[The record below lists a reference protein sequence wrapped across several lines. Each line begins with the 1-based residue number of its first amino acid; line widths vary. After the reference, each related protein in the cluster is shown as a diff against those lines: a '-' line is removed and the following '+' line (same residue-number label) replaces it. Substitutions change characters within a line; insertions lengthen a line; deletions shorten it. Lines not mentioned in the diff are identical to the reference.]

1 MIDIDVFS
9 LNDVSFHIIGISC
22 TQKLNQLCKENVI
35 KDRKYTDQQGDGYH
49 VSLIITLA
57 DDTDMEFNSST
68 IKPSYDSVNDARE
81 AVARRA
87 VEFLQQNGIFTL
99 PTLPVPKPLPTLP
112 TLPAPKPLPTPSHP
126 HTSRGKG
133 KGLPPLKKSVEEL
146 KNLIVDKK
154 RLEAPSYNEI
164 PVDTEQHFRCSV
176 RHELFGEITGD
187 LQRNKKDAKQSAAR
201 KALEYLQEKELP

>member
-1 MIDIDVFS
+1 MIDTDVFS

-22 TQKLNQLCKENVI
+22 TQKLNQLCKENVL
-35 KDRKYTDQQGDGYH
+35 KNRKYTDQQGDGYH

-57 DDTDMEFNSST
+57 DDTDMEFNSSK

-99 PTLPVPKPLPTLP
+99 STLPAPTPLPTLP
-112 TLPAPKPLPTPSHP
+112 TLPSPKPLPTPIHL
-126 HTSRGKG
+126 HKYTSRGK
-133 KGLPPLKKSVEEL
+133 LPPLKKCVEEL
-146 KNLIVDKK
+146 KNLVVDKM

>member
-1 MIDIDVFS
+1 MIDTDVFS

-22 TQKLNQLCKENVI
+22 TQKLNQLCKENVL
-35 KDRKYTDQQGDGYH
+35 KNRKYTDHQGDGYH

-81 AVARRA
+81 GVARRA

-99 PTLPVPKPLPTLP
+99 STLPAPTPLPTLP
-112 TLPAPKPLPTPSHP
+112 TLPSPKPLPTPIHL
-126 HTSRGKG
+126 HKYTSRGK
-133 KGLPPLKKSVEEL
+133 LPPLKKCVEEL
-146 KNLIVDKK
+146 KNLVVDKM

-164 PVDTEQHFRCSV
+164 PVDTKQHFRCSV